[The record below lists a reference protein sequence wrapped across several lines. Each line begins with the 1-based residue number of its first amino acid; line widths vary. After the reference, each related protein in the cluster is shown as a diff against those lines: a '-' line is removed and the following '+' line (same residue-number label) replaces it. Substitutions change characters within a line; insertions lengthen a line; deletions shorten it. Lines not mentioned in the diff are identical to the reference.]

1 MLESV
6 TVKELTTIEQI
17 EEARN
22 LEHDIWAMGS
32 IPVHQTVAT
41 IRNGGIVLGA
51 YLNDELIGFNYSCP
65 GYMNG
70 EVYLYSHMLGIKRN
84 FREQGVGELIKNYL
98 KDIAMDRG
106 YRNCRW
112 TFDPLEARSGCL
124 NFAKLRGYSDT
135 YIENCYGEMEDPF
148 NRALPTDRLCVEWQ
162 LIDDD
167 YLRWDAKI
175 DELVDDAKPVVAWTS
190 NTAGLPMLDQEKQF
204 NKEEALLKDA
214 YTLPIPTNFQKI
226 KVESPALA
234 EDWRYK
240 TRHILQAMF
249 DQGYKIVHFKKQNEH
264 VSHYLLVKRSL
275 FAL

>member
-6 TVKELTTIEQI
+6 TIKELTTIEQV
-17 EEARN
+17 EEARK
-22 LEHDIWAMGS
+22 LEHDIWAVGS
-32 IPVHQTVAT
+32 IPVHQTIAT

-65 GYMNG
+65 GFVD
-70 EVYLYSHMLGIKRN
+70 EQVYLYSHMLGVKRSY
-84 FREQGVGELIKNYL
+84 REQGVGELLKIYL
-98 KDIAMDRG
+98 KDLASDRG

-112 TFDPLEARSGCL
+112 TFDPLEARSSFL
-124 NFAKLRGYSDT
+124 NFSKLRGYSDT

-162 LIDDD
+162 LVDND
-167 YLRWDAKI
+167 YLRWDAKVEELI
-175 DELVDDAKPVVAWTS
+175 DEAKPVVSWET
-190 NTAGLPMLDQEKQF
+190 NMLGLPTLDPEHRFQKG
-204 NKEEALLKDA
+204 EAFIHDA
-214 YTLPIPTNFQKI
+214 YLLPIPTNFQKI

-240 TRHILQAMF
+240 TRHILQEMF
-249 DQGYKIVHFKKQNEH
+249 EQGYKIIHFLKKDETI
-264 VSHYLLVKRSL
+264 SHYLLVKRTL

>member
-6 TVKELTTIEQI
+6 TIKELTTIEQI
-17 EEARN
+17 EEARK
-22 LEHDIWAMGS
+22 LEHGIWAVGS
-32 IPVHQTVAT
+32 IPVHQTIAT

-51 YLNDELIGFNYSCP
+51 YLNEEIIGFNYSCP
-65 GYMNG
+65 GYMD
-70 EVYLYSHMLGIKRN
+70 EHVYLYSHMLGVKRN
-84 FREQGVGELIKNYL
+84 YREQGVGELLKNYL
-98 KDIAMDRG
+98 KDIAIERG

-112 TFDPLEARSGCL
+112 TFDPLEARSGFL
-124 NFAKLRGYSDT
+124 NFSKLRSHSDT

-162 LIDDD
+162 LVDND
-167 YLRWDAKI
+167 YLRWDAKVEELL
-175 DELVDDAKPVVAWTS
+175 DEAKPIVNWGA
-190 NTAGLPMLDQEKQF
+190 NTVGLPTLDPEQKF
-204 NKEEALLKDA
+204 SKEEALIHDA

-226 KVESPALA
+226 KVESAALA

-249 DQGYKIVHFKKQNEH
+249 EQEYKIIHLKKKDEH
-264 VSHYLLVKRSL
+264 ISHYLLVKRSL